1 MKPIFSIFKETL
13 PRVSKRYVTISG
25 PSFAYDVAKGLP
37 TSVTLATSNPLLL
50 PVAMKIFENQN
61 FKTYT
66 SKDIV
71 GVELGGSLK
80 NVIAIGA
87 GILDGI
93 KSSESTKAA
102 FITRG
107 LNEIKTLYPDIRI
120 NSILEKP
127 SIVTIDNSIETVI
140 FRGVKDELN
149 FKKFDQFIL
158 EKLNDSPNSLND
170 IIISKSLLEKLNI
183 SIGDNI
189 TLYFQTFDN
198 QKIPNIRYYRVY
210 GVYETDFPDFDSS
223 YIIGS
228 IESLQNLYKLNSN
241 DVGAIEL
248 IIVDKESVM
257 DIKNKLSAQ
266 DLFLNNNLSIVT
278 VQDKYNNIF
287 NWISIFDFNILIVII
302 LMIIV
307 AIISIIISMLT
318 LIFERIK
325 MIGIMSSMGADNK
338 LLGKVFVYQGIDIL
352 LKGIIP
358 GNILFIIV
366 SFVQNNYNILKLNP
380 NDYYV
385 DSIPFIVDPLYI
397 ISLNLIFAAIGIII
411 LFVTFSSITRFVPTI
426 NINT

>member
-1 MKPIFSIFKETL
+1 LNLPLFIYRKLKTNTDKSNISSRIIKIAIFSVFVGIF
-13 PRVSKRYVTISG
+13 VSLSAVSIG
-25 PSFAYDVAKGLP
+25 KGLQV
-37 TSVTLATSNPLLL
+37 SIKEKLFNISSD
-50 PVAMKIFENQN
+50 ISISSYENNNRGIASEIIQE
-61 FKTYT
+61 
-66 SKDIV
+66 SEDI
-71 GVELGGSLK
+71 
-80 NVIAIGA
+80 IG
-87 GILDGI
+87 
-93 KSSESTKAA
+93 K
-102 FITRG
+102 
-107 LNEIKTLYPDIRI
+107 IKTLYPDISI

-257 DIKNKLSAQ
+257 DLKNKLSAQ

-278 VQDKYNNIF
+278 VQDKYSNIF

-366 SFVQNNYNILKLNP
+366 SFIQNNYNILRLNP

>member
-1 MKPIFSIFKETL
+1 LNLPLFIYRKLKTNTDKSNISSRIIKIAIFSVFVGIF
-13 PRVSKRYVTISG
+13 VSLSAVSIG
-25 PSFAYDVAKGLP
+25 KGLQV
-37 TSVTLATSNPLLL
+37 SIKEKLFNISSD
-50 PVAMKIFENQN
+50 ISISSYENNNRGIASEIIQE
-61 FKTYT
+61 
-66 SKDIV
+66 SDDI
-71 GVELGGSLK
+71 
-80 NVIAIGA
+80 IG
-87 GILDGI
+87 
-93 KSSESTKAA
+93 
-102 FITRG
+102 
-107 LNEIKTLYPDIRI
+107 EIKTLYPDIRI

-140 FRGVKDELN
+140 FRGFKDELN

-158 EKLNDSPNSLND
+158 EKLNDSVNSLND
-170 IIISKSLLEKLNI
+170 ILISKSLLEKLNI

-257 DIKNKLSAQ
+257 DLKNKLSAQ

-302 LMIIV
+302 LMIVV
-307 AIISIIISMLT
+307 AIISIIISMLI

-325 MIGIMSSMGADNK
+325 MIGIMSSMGANNK
-338 LLGKVFVYQGIDIL
+338 FLGKVFVYQGIDIL

-366 SFVQNNYNILKLNP
+366 SSVQNNYNILKLNP

-426 NINT
+426 NINS

>member
-1 MKPIFSIFKETL
+1 MNLPLFIYKKLKTNTDKSNISSRIIKIAIFSVFVGIF
-13 PRVSKRYVTISG
+13 VSLSAVSIG
-25 PSFAYDVAKGLP
+25 KGLQV
-37 TSVTLATSNPLLL
+37 SIKEKLFNISSD
-50 PVAMKIFENQN
+50 ISISSYENNNRGIASEIIQE
-61 FKTYT
+61 
-66 SKDIV
+66 SEDI
-71 GVELGGSLK
+71 
-80 NVIAIGA
+80 I
-87 GILDGI
+87 D
-93 KSSESTKAA
+93 
-102 FITRG
+102 
-107 LNEIKTLYPDIRI
+107 EIKTLYPDIRI

-127 SIVTIDNSIETVI
+127 SIVTIDNSIETII

-158 EKLNDSPNSLND
+158 EKLNDSPSSLND

-183 SIGDNI
+183 SIGDNV

-257 DIKNKLSAQ
+257 DIENKLSAQ

-278 VQDKYNNIF
+278 VQDKYSNIF

-325 MIGIMSSMGADNK
+325 MIGIMSSIGADNK

>member
-1 MKPIFSIFKETL
+1 MNLPLFIFRKLKTNADKSNVSSRIIKIAIFSVFIGIFVSLTAVSIGKGLQFSIKEIL
-13 PRVSKRYVTISG
+13 FNISSDLTIS
-25 PSFAYDVAKGLP
+25 SY
-37 TSVTLATSNPLLL
+37 
-50 PVAMKIFENQN
+50 ENNNRGIASEIIKQ
-61 FKTYT
+61 
-66 SKDIV
+66 S
-71 GVELGGSLK
+71 EE
-80 NVIAIGA
+80 VI
-87 GILDGI
+87 D
-93 KSSESTKAA
+93 
-102 FITRG
+102 
-107 LNEIKTLYPDIRI
+107 EIKTIYPDIKI
-120 NSILEKP
+120 NSTLEKP
-127 SIVTIDNSIETVI
+127 SIITINNSIETII

-158 EKLNDSPNSLND
+158 EKLIDTPKSLND

-210 GVYETDFPDFDSS
+210 GVYETDFPDFDSN
-223 YIIGS
+223 YLIGY

-248 IIVDKESVM
+248 IIEDKESVTN
-257 DIKNKLSAQ
+257 IENKLSSK
-266 DLFLNNNLSIVT
+266 DLILNNNLSIVS

-287 NWISIFDFNILIVII
+287 NWVSIFDLNILIVIV

-325 MIGIMSSMGADNK
+325 MIGIMSSMGANNK

-366 SFVQNNYNILKLNP
+366 SFIQNNYNILKLNP

-385 DSIPFIVDPLYI
+385 ESIPFIVDPLYI
-397 ISLNLIFAAIGIII
+397 ISLNLIFAFFGIII
-411 LFVTFSSITRFVPTI
+411 LFVSFSSISRFVPTI
-426 NINT
+426 NINS

>member
-1 MKPIFSIFKETL
+1 MNLPLFIYRKLKTNTDKSNISSRIIKIAIFSVFVGIF
-13 PRVSKRYVTISG
+13 VSLSAVSIG
-25 PSFAYDVAKGLP
+25 KGLQV
-37 TSVTLATSNPLLL
+37 SIKEKLFNISSD
-50 PVAMKIFENQN
+50 ISISSYENNNRGIASEIIQE
-61 FKTYT
+61 
-66 SKDIV
+66 SEDI
-71 GVELGGSLK
+71 
-80 NVIAIGA
+80 I
-87 GILDGI
+87 D
-93 KSSESTKAA
+93 
-102 FITRG
+102 
-107 LNEIKTLYPDIRI
+107 EIKTLYPDIRI

-127 SIVTIDNSIETVI
+127 SIVTIDNSIETII

-158 EKLNDSPNSLND
+158 EKLNDSPSSLND

-257 DIKNKLSAQ
+257 DIENKLSVQ

-278 VQDKYNNIF
+278 VQDKYSNIF

-411 LFVTFSSITRFVPTI
+411 LSVTFSSITKFVPTI

>member
-1 MKPIFSIFKETL
+1 MNLPLFIYRKLKTNTDKSNISSRIIKIAIFSVFVGIF
-13 PRVSKRYVTISG
+13 VSLSAVSIG
-25 PSFAYDVAKGLP
+25 KGLQV
-37 TSVTLATSNPLLL
+37 SIKEKLFNISSD
-50 PVAMKIFENQN
+50 ISISSYENNNRGIASEIIQE
-61 FKTYT
+61 
-66 SKDIV
+66 SEDI
-71 GVELGGSLK
+71 
-80 NVIAIGA
+80 IG
-87 GILDGI
+87 
-93 KSSESTKAA
+93 K
-102 FITRG
+102 
-107 LNEIKTLYPDIRI
+107 IKTLYPDISI

-257 DIKNKLSAQ
+257 DIKNKLSVQ

-278 VQDKYNNIF
+278 VQDKYSNIF
-287 NWISIFDFNILIVII
+287 NWISIFDFNILIVIM

-366 SFVQNNYNILKLNP
+366 SFIQNNYNILRLNP

>member
-1 MKPIFSIFKETL
+1 MNLPLFIYRKLKTNTDKSNISSRIIKIAIFSVFVGIF
-13 PRVSKRYVTISG
+13 VSLSAVSIG
-25 PSFAYDVAKGLP
+25 KGLQV
-37 TSVTLATSNPLLL
+37 SIKEKLFNISSD
-50 PVAMKIFENQN
+50 ISISSYENNNRGIASEIIQE
-61 FKTYT
+61 
-66 SKDIV
+66 SEDI
-71 GVELGGSLK
+71 
-80 NVIAIGA
+80 I
-87 GILDGI
+87 D
-93 KSSESTKAA
+93 
-102 FITRG
+102 
-107 LNEIKTLYPDIRI
+107 EIKTLYPDIRI

-140 FRGVKDELN
+140 FRGFKDELN

-241 DVGAIEL
+241 DVGSIEL

-257 DIKNKLSAQ
+257 DIENKLSAQ
-266 DLFLNNNLSIVT
+266 DLFLDNSLSIVT

-352 LKGIIP
+352 FKGIIP

-366 SFVQNNYNILKLNP
+366 SFLQNNYNILKLNP

>member
-1 MKPIFSIFKETL
+1 MNKRFNLNLPLFIYRKLKTNTDKSNISSRIIKIAIFSVFVGIF
-13 PRVSKRYVTISG
+13 VSLSAVSIG
-25 PSFAYDVAKGLP
+25 KGLQV
-37 TSVTLATSNPLLL
+37 SIKEKLFNISSD
-50 PVAMKIFENQN
+50 ISISSYENNNRGIASEIIQE
-61 FKTYT
+61 
-66 SKDIV
+66 SEDI
-71 GVELGGSLK
+71 
-80 NVIAIGA
+80 I
-87 GILDGI
+87 D
-93 KSSESTKAA
+93 
-102 FITRG
+102 
-107 LNEIKTLYPDIRI
+107 EIKTLYPDIRI

-127 SIVTIDNSIETVI
+127 SIVTIDNSIETII

-158 EKLNDSPNSLND
+158 EKLNDSPSSLND

>member
-1 MKPIFSIFKETL
+1 MNLPLFIYRKLKTNTDKSNISSRIIKIAIFSVFVGIF
-13 PRVSKRYVTISG
+13 VSLSAVSIG
-25 PSFAYDVAKGLP
+25 KGLQV
-37 TSVTLATSNPLLL
+37 SIKEKLFNISSD
-50 PVAMKIFENQN
+50 ISISSYENNNRGIASEIIQE
-61 FKTYT
+61 
-66 SKDIV
+66 SEDI
-71 GVELGGSLK
+71 
-80 NVIAIGA
+80 I
-87 GILDGI
+87 D
-93 KSSESTKAA
+93 
-102 FITRG
+102 
-107 LNEIKTLYPDIRI
+107 EIKTLYPDIRI

-257 DIKNKLSAQ
+257 DIENKLSAQ

-278 VQDKYNNIF
+278 VQDKYSNIF

>member
-1 MKPIFSIFKETL
+1 MNLPLFIYRKLKTNTDKSNISSRIIKIAIFSVFVGIF
-13 PRVSKRYVTISG
+13 VSLSAVSIG
-25 PSFAYDVAKGLP
+25 KGLQV
-37 TSVTLATSNPLLL
+37 SIKEKLFNISSD
-50 PVAMKIFENQN
+50 ISISSYENNNRGIASEIIQE
-61 FKTYT
+61 
-66 SKDIV
+66 SEDI
-71 GVELGGSLK
+71 
-80 NVIAIGA
+80 I
-87 GILDGI
+87 D
-93 KSSESTKAA
+93 
-102 FITRG
+102 
-107 LNEIKTLYPDIRI
+107 EIKTLYPDIRI

-158 EKLNDSPNSLND
+158 EKLNDSPSSLND

-366 SFVQNNYNILKLNP
+366 SFIQNNYNILRLNP

>member
-1 MKPIFSIFKETL
+1 MNLPFFIYRKLKTNTDKSNISSRIIKIAIFSVFVGIF
-13 PRVSKRYVTISG
+13 VSLSAVSIG
-25 PSFAYDVAKGLP
+25 KGLQV
-37 TSVTLATSNPLLL
+37 SIKEKLFNISSD
-50 PVAMKIFENQN
+50 ISISSYENNNRGIASEIIQE
-61 FKTYT
+61 
-66 SKDIV
+66 SEDI
-71 GVELGGSLK
+71 
-80 NVIAIGA
+80 IG
-87 GILDGI
+87 
-93 KSSESTKAA
+93 K
-102 FITRG
+102 
-107 LNEIKTLYPDIRI
+107 IKTLYPDISI

-158 EKLNDSPNSLND
+158 EKLNDSPSSLND

-248 IIVDKESVM
+248 IIVDKESVV

-366 SFVQNNYNILKLNP
+366 SFIQNNYNILRLNP

>member
-1 MKPIFSIFKETL
+1 MNLPLFIYRKLKTNTDKSNISSRIIKIAIFSVFVGIF
-13 PRVSKRYVTISG
+13 VSLSAVSIG
-25 PSFAYDVAKGLP
+25 KGLQV
-37 TSVTLATSNPLLL
+37 SIKEKLFNISSD
-50 PVAMKIFENQN
+50 ISISSYENNNRGIASEIIQE
-61 FKTYT
+61 
-66 SKDIV
+66 SEDI
-71 GVELGGSLK
+71 
-80 NVIAIGA
+80 I
-87 GILDGI
+87 D
-93 KSSESTKAA
+93 
-102 FITRG
+102 
-107 LNEIKTLYPDIRI
+107 EIKTLYPDIRI

-127 SIVTIDNSIETVI
+127 SIVTIDNSIETII

-158 EKLNDSPNSLND
+158 EKLNDSPSSLND

-257 DIKNKLSAQ
+257 DIENKLSAQ

>member
-1 MKPIFSIFKETL
+1 MNLPLFIYRKLKTNTDKSNISSRIIKIAIFSVFVGIF
-13 PRVSKRYVTISG
+13 VSLSAVSIG
-25 PSFAYDVAKGLP
+25 KGLQV
-37 TSVTLATSNPLLL
+37 SIKEKLFNISSD
-50 PVAMKIFENQN
+50 ISISSYENNNRGIASEIIQE
-61 FKTYT
+61 
-66 SKDIV
+66 SEDI
-71 GVELGGSLK
+71 
-80 NVIAIGA
+80 IG
-87 GILDGI
+87 
-93 KSSESTKAA
+93 
-102 FITRG
+102 
-107 LNEIKTLYPDIRI
+107 EIKTLYPNIRI

-127 SIVTIDNSIETVI
+127 SIVSIDNSIETVI

-158 EKLNDSPNSLND
+158 EKLNDTPNGLND

-183 SIGDNI
+183 SIGDNV

-287 NWISIFDFNILIVII
+287 NWISIFDFNILIVIT

-307 AIISIIISMLT
+307 AIISIIISILT

-411 LFVTFSSITRFVPTI
+411 LSVTFSSITKFVPTI

>member
-1 MKPIFSIFKETL
+1 MSLSAVSIGKGLQVSIKETL
-13 PRVSKRYVTISG
+13 FNISSDISISSYENDNRG
-25 PSFAYDVAKGLP
+25 IASEIIAESEDV
-37 TSVTLATSNPLLL
+37 
-50 PVAMKIFENQN
+50 I
-61 FKTYT
+61 
-66 SKDIV
+66 D
-71 GVELGGSLK
+71 
-80 NVIAIGA
+80 
-87 GILDGI
+87 
-93 KSSESTKAA
+93 
-102 FITRG
+102 
-107 LNEIKTLYPDIRI
+107 EIKTLYPDIII

-127 SIVTIDNSIETVI
+127 SIVTIDSSIETII
-140 FRGVKDELN
+140 FRGIKDELN

-158 EKLNDSPNSLND
+158 EKLNDTPNGLND

-189 TLYFQTFDN
+189 TLYFQTSDN

-257 DIKNKLSAQ
+257 DFKNKLSAQ

-366 SFVQNNYNILKLNP
+366 SSVQNNYNILKLNP
-380 NDYYV
+380 DDYYV

-426 NINT
+426 NINS

>member
-1 MKPIFSIFKETL
+1 MNLPLFIYRKLKTNTDKSNISSRIIKIAIFSVFVGIF
-13 PRVSKRYVTISG
+13 VSLSAVSIG
-25 PSFAYDVAKGLP
+25 KGLQV
-37 TSVTLATSNPLLL
+37 SIKEKLFNISSD
-50 PVAMKIFENQN
+50 ISISSYENNNRGIASEIIQE
-61 FKTYT
+61 
-66 SKDIV
+66 SEDI
-71 GVELGGSLK
+71 
-80 NVIAIGA
+80 IG
-87 GILDGI
+87 
-93 KSSESTKAA
+93 
-102 FITRG
+102 
-107 LNEIKTLYPDIRI
+107 EIKTLYPYISI

-248 IIVDKESVM
+248 IIVNKESVM

-278 VQDKYNNIF
+278 VQDKYSNIF

-366 SFVQNNYNILKLNP
+366 SFIQNNYNILRLNP

-426 NINT
+426 NINS

>member
-1 MKPIFSIFKETL
+1 LKTNTDKSNISSRIIKIAIFSVFVGIFVSLSAVSIGKGLQVSIKETL
-13 PRVSKRYVTISG
+13 FNIS
-25 PSFAYDVAKGLP
+25 SDISISSY
-37 TSVTLATSNPLLL
+37 
-50 PVAMKIFENQN
+50 ENNNRGIASEIIQE
-61 FKTYT
+61 
-66 SKDIV
+66 SEDIINK
-71 GVELGGSLK
+71 LK
-80 NVIAIGA
+80 K
-87 GILDGI
+87 L
-93 KSSESTKAA
+93 
-102 FITRG
+102 F
-107 LNEIKTLYPDIRI
+107 PDIRI

-127 SIVTIDNSIETVI
+127 SIVTIDNSIETII

-149 FKKFDQFIL
+149 FQKFDQFIL
-158 EKLNDSPNSLND
+158 EKLNDTPNSLND
-170 IIISKSLLEKLNI
+170 IIISKLLLEKLNI

-210 GVYETDFPDFDSS
+210 GIYETDFPDFDSN

-248 IIVDKESVM
+248 KIRDKESVA
-257 DIKNKLSAQ
+257 DIESKISAQ
-266 DLFLNNNLSIVT
+266 DLFLNNNLSIIT
-278 VQDKYNNIF
+278 VQDKYSNIF
-287 NWISIFDFNILIVII
+287 NWISIFDFNILIVIV

-385 DSIPFIVDPLYI
+385 NSIPFIVDPTYI
-397 ISLNLIFAAIGIII
+397 ISLNLIFVIIGTII

>member
-1 MKPIFSIFKETL
+1 MNLPLFIYRKLKTNTDKSNISSRIIKIAIFSVFVGIF
-13 PRVSKRYVTISG
+13 VSLSAVSIG
-25 PSFAYDVAKGLP
+25 KGLQV
-37 TSVTLATSNPLLL
+37 SIKEKLFNISSD
-50 PVAMKIFENQN
+50 ISISSYENNNRGIASEIIQE
-61 FKTYT
+61 
-66 SKDIV
+66 SEDI
-71 GVELGGSLK
+71 
-80 NVIAIGA
+80 I
-87 GILDGI
+87 D
-93 KSSESTKAA
+93 
-102 FITRG
+102 
-107 LNEIKTLYPDIRI
+107 EIKTLYPDIRI

-127 SIVTIDNSIETVI
+127 SIVTIDNSIETII

-158 EKLNDSPNSLND
+158 EKLNDSPSSLND

-248 IIVDKESVM
+248 IIVDKESVV

-278 VQDKYNNIF
+278 VQDKYSNIF

>member
-1 MKPIFSIFKETL
+1 MNLPLFIYRKLKTNTDKSNISSRIIKIAIFSVFVGIF
-13 PRVSKRYVTISG
+13 VSLSAVSIG
-25 PSFAYDVAKGLP
+25 KGLQV
-37 TSVTLATSNPLLL
+37 SIKEKLFNISSD
-50 PVAMKIFENQN
+50 ISISSYENNNRGIASEIIQE
-61 FKTYT
+61 
-66 SKDIV
+66 SEDI
-71 GVELGGSLK
+71 
-80 NVIAIGA
+80 I
-87 GILDGI
+87 D
-93 KSSESTKAA
+93 
-102 FITRG
+102 
-107 LNEIKTLYPDIRI
+107 EIKTLYPDIRI

-127 SIVTIDNSIETVI
+127 SIVTIDNSIETII

-248 IIVDKESVM
+248 IIVDKESVI
-257 DIKNKLSAQ
+257 DIENKLSVQ

>member
-1 MKPIFSIFKETL
+1 MNLPLFIYRKLKTNTDKSNISSRIIKIAIFSVFVGIFVSLSAVSIGKGLQVSIKETL
-13 PRVSKRYVTISG
+13 FNIS
-25 PSFAYDVAKGLP
+25 SDISISSY
-37 TSVTLATSNPLLL
+37 
-50 PVAMKIFENQN
+50 ENNNRGIASEIIQE
-61 FKTYT
+61 
-66 SKDIV
+66 SEDI
-71 GVELGGSLK
+71 
-80 NVIAIGA
+80 I
-87 GILDGI
+87 D
-93 KSSESTKAA
+93 
-102 FITRG
+102 
-107 LNEIKTLYPDIRI
+107 EIKTLYPDIRI

-127 SIVTIDNSIETVI
+127 SIVTIDNSIETII
-140 FRGVKDELN
+140 FRGIKDELN

-158 EKLNDSPNSLND
+158 EKLNDTPNGLND

-257 DIKNKLSAQ
+257 DIENKLSAQ

>member
-1 MKPIFSIFKETL
+1 MNLPLFIYRKLKTNTDKSNISSRIIKIAIFSVFIGIF
-13 PRVSKRYVTISG
+13 VSLSAVSIG
-25 PSFAYDVAKGLP
+25 KGLQF
-37 TSVTLATSNPLLL
+37 SIKEKLFNISSDISISNY
-50 PVAMKIFENQN
+50 ENN
-61 FKTYT
+61 NR
-66 SKDIV
+66 
-71 GVELGGSLK
+71 G
-80 NVIAIGA
+80 IA
-87 GILDGI
+87 
-93 KSSESTKAA
+93 SEIIQESEY
-102 FITRG
+102 IID
-107 LNEIKTLYPDIRI
+107 EIKALYPDIKI
-120 NSILEKP
+120 NSSLEKP
-127 SIVTIDNSIETVI
+127 SIISINNSIETII

-158 EKLNDSPNSLND
+158 EKLNDAPKSLND
-170 IIISKSLLEKLNI
+170 IIISKSLLEKLNVI
-183 SIGDNI
+183 IGDNI

-198 QKIPNIRYYRVY
+198 QKIPNIRYFRVY
-210 GVYETDFPDFDSS
+210 GVYETDFPDFDSN

-248 IIVDKESVM
+248 IIRDKESVT
-257 DIKNKLSAQ
+257 DIENKLYAQ

-287 NWISIFDFNILIVII
+287 NWISIFDFNILIVIV

-307 AIISIIISMLT
+307 SIISIIISMLS

-325 MIGIMSSMGADNK
+325 MVGIMSSMGADNK
-338 LLGKVFVYQGIDIL
+338 LLGKVFIYQGIDIL
-352 LKGIIP
+352 IKGIIP

-411 LFVTFSSITRFVPTI
+411 LFVTFSSITRFVPSI

>member
-1 MKPIFSIFKETL
+1 MNLPLFIYRKLKTNTDKSNISSRIIKIAIFSVFVGIF
-13 PRVSKRYVTISG
+13 VSLSAVSIG
-25 PSFAYDVAKGLP
+25 KGLQV
-37 TSVTLATSNPLLL
+37 SIKEKLFNISSD
-50 PVAMKIFENQN
+50 ISISSYENN
-61 FKTYT
+61 NR
-66 SKDIV
+66 
-71 GVELGGSLK
+71 G
-80 NVIAIGA
+80 IASEIIQESEGIIG
-87 GILDGI
+87 
-93 KSSESTKAA
+93 
-102 FITRG
+102 
-107 LNEIKTLYPDIRI
+107 EIKTLYPDIRI

-140 FRGVKDELN
+140 FRGVKNELN

-248 IIVDKESVM
+248 IIVDKESVV

-366 SFVQNNYNILKLNP
+366 SFIQNNYNILRLNP

-385 DSIPFIVDPLYI
+385 DSIPFIVNPLYI

>member
-1 MKPIFSIFKETL
+1 LNLSLFIYRKLKTNNDKSNISSRIIKIAIFSVFVGIFVSLSAVSIGKGLQISIKETL
-13 PRVSKRYVTISG
+13 FNIS
-25 PSFAYDVAKGLP
+25 SDISISSY
-37 TSVTLATSNPLLL
+37 
-50 PVAMKIFENQN
+50 ENNNRGIASEIIQE
-61 FKTYT
+61 
-66 SKDIV
+66 SEDI
-71 GVELGGSLK
+71 
-80 NVIAIGA
+80 I
-87 GILDGI
+87 D
-93 KSSESTKAA
+93 
-102 FITRG
+102 
-107 LNEIKTLYPDIRI
+107 EIEILYPDIRI

-140 FRGVKDELN
+140 FRGVKNELN

-210 GVYETDFPDFDSS
+210 GVYETDFPDFDSN

-248 IIVDKESVM
+248 IIIDKESVI
-257 DIKNKLSAQ
+257 DIESKLSAQ

-278 VQDKYNNIF
+278 VQDKYSNIF
-287 NWISIFDFNILIVII
+287 NWISIFDFNILIVIV

-325 MIGIMSSMGADNK
+325 MIGIMSSMGANNK
-338 LLGKVFVYQGIDIL
+338 LLGKVFIYQGIDIL
-352 LKGIIP
+352 LRGIIP

-385 DSIPFIVDPLYI
+385 DSIPFTVDPIYI
-397 ISLNLIFAAIGIII
+397 ISLNLIFVIIGTII

>member
-1 MKPIFSIFKETL
+1 MNLPLFIYRKLKTNTDKSNISSRIIKIAIFSVFVGIF
-13 PRVSKRYVTISG
+13 VSLSAVSIG
-25 PSFAYDVAKGLP
+25 KGLQV
-37 TSVTLATSNPLLL
+37 SIKEKLFNISSD
-50 PVAMKIFENQN
+50 ISISSYENDNRGIASEIIQE
-61 FKTYT
+61 
-66 SKDIV
+66 SEDI
-71 GVELGGSLK
+71 
-80 NVIAIGA
+80 I
-87 GILDGI
+87 D
-93 KSSESTKAA
+93 
-102 FITRG
+102 
-107 LNEIKTLYPDIRI
+107 EIKTLYPDIRI

-127 SIVTIDNSIETVI
+127 SIVTIDNSIETII

-158 EKLNDSPNSLND
+158 EKLNDSPSSLND

-183 SIGDNI
+183 SIGDNV

-257 DIKNKLSAQ
+257 DIENKLSVQ

-278 VQDKYNNIF
+278 VQDKYSNIF

-307 AIISIIISMLT
+307 SIISIIISMLT

>member
-1 MKPIFSIFKETL
+1 MNKRFNLNLPLFIYRKLKTNTDKSNISSRIIKIAIFSVFVGIF
-13 PRVSKRYVTISG
+13 VSLSAVSIG
-25 PSFAYDVAKGLP
+25 KGLQV
-37 TSVTLATSNPLLL
+37 SIKEKLFNISSD
-50 PVAMKIFENQN
+50 ISISSYENNNRGIASEIIQE
-61 FKTYT
+61 
-66 SKDIV
+66 SEDI
-71 GVELGGSLK
+71 
-80 NVIAIGA
+80 IG
-87 GILDGI
+87 
-93 KSSESTKAA
+93 
-102 FITRG
+102 
-107 LNEIKTLYPDIRI
+107 EIKTLYPDISI

-366 SFVQNNYNILKLNP
+366 SFIQNNYNILRLNP

>member
-1 MKPIFSIFKETL
+1 MNLSLFIYRKLKTNNDKSNISSRIIKIAIFSVFVGIFVSLSAVSIGKGLQISIKETL
-13 PRVSKRYVTISG
+13 FNIS
-25 PSFAYDVAKGLP
+25 SDISISSY
-37 TSVTLATSNPLLL
+37 
-50 PVAMKIFENQN
+50 ENNNRGIASEIIQE
-61 FKTYT
+61 
-66 SKDIV
+66 SEDI
-71 GVELGGSLK
+71 
-80 NVIAIGA
+80 I
-87 GILDGI
+87 D
-93 KSSESTKAA
+93 
-102 FITRG
+102 
-107 LNEIKTLYPDIRI
+107 EIEILYPDIRI

-127 SIVTIDNSIETVI
+127 SIVTIDNSIETII
-140 FRGVKDELN
+140 FRGIKNELN

-158 EKLNDSPNSLND
+158 EKLNDNPNSLND
-170 IIISKSLLEKLNI
+170 IIISKSLLQKLNI

-189 TLYFQTFDN
+189 TLYFQTFND

-210 GVYETDFPDFDSS
+210 GVYETDFPDFDSN

-228 IESLQNLYKLNSN
+228 IESLQNLYELNSN

-248 IIVDKESVM
+248 IIRDKESVI
-257 DIKNKLSAQ
+257 DIESKLSAQ

-287 NWISIFDFNILIVII
+287 NWISIFDFNIFIVIT

-338 LLGKVFVYQGIDIL
+338 LLGKVFVYQGINIL
-352 LKGIIP
+352 FKGIIP

-385 DSIPFIVDPLYI
+385 ESIPFIVDPLYI

-426 NINT
+426 NINS

>member
-1 MKPIFSIFKETL
+1 MNLPLFIYRKLKTNTDKSNISSRIIKIAIFSVFVGIF
-13 PRVSKRYVTISG
+13 VSLSAVSIG
-25 PSFAYDVAKGLP
+25 KGLQV
-37 TSVTLATSNPLLL
+37 SIKEKLFNISSD
-50 PVAMKIFENQN
+50 ISISSYENNNRGIASEIIQE
-61 FKTYT
+61 
-66 SKDIV
+66 SEDI
-71 GVELGGSLK
+71 
-80 NVIAIGA
+80 I
-87 GILDGI
+87 D
-93 KSSESTKAA
+93 
-102 FITRG
+102 
-107 LNEIKTLYPDIRI
+107 EIKTLYPDIRI

-127 SIVTIDNSIETVI
+127 SIVTIDNSIETII

>member
-1 MKPIFSIFKETL
+1 LNLPLFIYRKLKTNTDKSNISSRIIKIAIFSVFVGIF
-13 PRVSKRYVTISG
+13 VSLSAVSIG
-25 PSFAYDVAKGLP
+25 KGLQV
-37 TSVTLATSNPLLL
+37 SIKEKLFNISSD
-50 PVAMKIFENQN
+50 ISISSYENNNRGIASEIIQE
-61 FKTYT
+61 
-66 SKDIV
+66 SEDI
-71 GVELGGSLK
+71 
-80 NVIAIGA
+80 IG
-87 GILDGI
+87 
-93 KSSESTKAA
+93 K
-102 FITRG
+102 
-107 LNEIKTLYPDIRI
+107 IKTLYPDISI

-149 FKKFDQFIL
+149 FKNFDQFIL

-248 IIVDKESVM
+248 IIVEKESVV

-366 SFVQNNYNILKLNP
+366 SFIQNNYNILRLNP